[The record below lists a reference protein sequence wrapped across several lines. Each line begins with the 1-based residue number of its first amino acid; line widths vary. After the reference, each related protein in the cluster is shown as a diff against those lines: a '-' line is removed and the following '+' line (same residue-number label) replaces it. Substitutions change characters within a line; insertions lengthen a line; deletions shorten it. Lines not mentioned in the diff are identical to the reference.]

1 MMNVRAEIGSHLKMI
16 SKAIQIVVLV
26 FLALLMVVTMV
37 LASAGFAQWRVD
49 VNMAR
54 QEAAQSFMEQT
65 NK

>member
-26 FLALLMVVTMV
+26 FLALLMVIAMV
-37 LASAGFAQWRVD
+37 LANAGFAQWRVD

-54 QEAAQSFMEQT
+54 QEAAQTMVDYTE
-65 NK
+65 